1 MSLANKNSYS
11 VALAFPGEMEIVLS
25 KLREA
30 YRPHLHY
37 AFIPH
42 ITLVY
47 SFLSAKSIESVI
59 AGLETAAA
67 KARPFRLALEGIDYF
82 QTVNNVA
89 YIAIRNPEE
98 VKALMHDIVLAIK
111 GEVTGY
117 YAGDAYHPDHLIPHM
132 TIGEKIPA
140 HIFPRVKAH
149 LAGFCIQKE
158 LAVQNFVLAG
168 ESGGL
173 WETLRVFK
181 LGGTI

>member
-11 VALAFPGEMEIVLS
+11 VALTFPGEMEILLS
-25 KLREA
+25 KLRER
-30 YRPHLHY
+30 YHPHLHY

-47 SFLSAKSIESVI
+47 SFLPAKNIENAI
-59 AGLETAAA
+59 AGLAAAAA
-67 KARPFRLALEGIDYF
+67 KARPFRLTLEGIEYF

-89 YIAIRNPEE
+89 YIAIKNKDE
-98 VKALMHDIVLAIK
+98 VKALMHEIVLAIK
-111 GEVTGY
+111 DVVTGY
-117 YAGDAYHPDHLIPHM
+117 YAGDTYHPDHLIPHM

-140 HIFPRVKAH
+140 HIFPAVKTH
-149 LAGFCIQKE
+149 LAGFSIQKE
-158 LAVQNFVLAG
+158 LEVQYFVLAG

-181 LGGTI
+181 LGG

>member
-1 MSLANKNSYS
+1 MSLASKNSYS
-11 VALAFPGEMEIVLS
+11 VALIFPGEMEALLS
-25 KLREA
+25 KMREA

-37 AFIPH
+37 AFVPH

-47 SFLSAKSIESVI
+47 SFLPAKSIESVI
-59 AGLETAAA
+59 AGLQAAAA
-67 KARPFRLALEGIDYF
+67 KARPFRLALEGIEYF

-89 YIAIRNPEE
+89 YIAIKNPED
-98 VKALMHDIVLAIK
+98 VKTLMHDIVLAIK

-140 HIFPRVKAH
+140 HLFPTIKTH
-149 LAGFCIQKE
+149 LAGFNIQKE
-158 LAVQNFVLAG
+158 LDVNSFVLAG

-173 WETLRVFK
+173 WETLKVFK
-181 LGGTI
+181 LGL

>member
-11 VALAFPGEMEIVLS
+11 VALTFPGEMEIVMS

-30 YRPHLHY
+30 HRPHLHY

-47 SFLSAKSIESVI
+47 SFLSAGSIESVI

-67 KARPFRLALEGIDYF
+67 KARPFRLTLEGIEYF

-89 YIAIRNPEE
+89 YIAIKNKDD
-98 VKALMHDIVLAIK
+98 VKALMHGIVLAIK
-111 GEVTGY
+111 DVVTGY

-140 HIFPRVKAH
+140 HLFPAIKTH
-149 LAGFCIQKE
+149 LAGFSIQKE
-158 LAVQNFVLAG
+158 LEVQNFVLAG

-173 WETLRVFK
+173 WETLKVFK
-181 LGGTI
+181 LGG

>member
-11 VALAFPGEMEIVLS
+11 VALTFPGEMEILMS
-25 KLREA
+25 RLREA

-47 SFLSAKSIESVI
+47 SFLPAKSIESVI

-67 KARPFRLALEGIDYF
+67 KARPFRLTLGGIEYF

-89 YIAIRNPEE
+89 YIGIKNKDD

-111 GEVTGY
+111 DEVTGY
-117 YAGDAYHPDHLIPHM
+117 YAGDAYYPDHLIPHM
-132 TIGEKIPA
+132 TIGEQIPA
-140 HIFPRVKAH
+140 HIFPAVKKRFTGIEVH
-149 LAGFCIQKE
+149 KE
-158 LAVQNFVLAG
+158 LEVQNFVLAG

-173 WETLRVFK
+173 WETLRTFK
-181 LGGTI
+181 LTGS